1 MLQAE
6 LLRRASLRKLTD
18 YRPYPKQA
26 AFHAAGA
33 TYRERLFCGGNRVG
47 KTECGA
53 AEMAL
58 HLTGEYPDWWEGKT
72 FDKEV
77 RAWAAGITG
86 ESTRDVVQAKL
97 LGPPDRREDWGT
109 GFIPKRSIGDIMTGR
124 GIANAIDM
132 MSVRRSSAGDV
143 QGGWSSLAF
152 KSYEKGRE
160 KWQGA
165 ALEVI
170 WMDEECDIEIY
181 TEALTRTNETG
192 GIIFTTCTPLLG
204 MSQVMMRFWLGDDDG
219 RKVRI

>member
-1 MLQAE
+1 MLERERA
-6 LLRRASLRKLTD
+6 RRASHRKLTE
-18 YRPYPKQA
+18 YKPYAKQA
-26 AFHAAGA
+26 EFHAAGA
-33 TYRERLFCGGNRVG
+33 THRERLFCGGNRVG
-47 KTECGA
+47 KTECGG
-53 AEMAL
+53 AEMAI
-58 HLTGEYPDWWEGKT
+58 HLTGEYPDWWKGKT

-109 GFIPKRSIGDIMTGR
+109 GFIPKRSIGEIMTGR

-132 MSVRRSSAGDV
+132 MNVRRSSAGDI

-170 WMDEECDIEIY
+170 WMDEEPDIEIY
-181 TEALTRTNETG
+181 TEGLTRTNETG
-192 GIIFTTCTPLLG
+192 GIVFLTCTPLLG
-204 MSQVMMRFWLGDDDG
+204 MSEVMRLFWIPNG
-219 RKVRI
+219 